1 MYNII
6 ARLQIFLELFGSNQL
21 YAVLCFQV
29 DVFLHA
35 ARIRTAN
42 ESLEL
47 WLVRMTV
54 LNSIVDPWLYIVL
67 RPESL
72 HKISKLCQCCFSR
85 EKYNVN
91 DDRERLTNY
100 ADDTGSPEITRNTPV
115 KYSSI
120 SDR

>member
-1 MYNII
+1 
-6 ARLQIFLELFGSNQL
+6 
-21 YAVLCFQV
+21 
-29 DVFLHA
+29 VFLHA

-42 ESLEL
+42 DSIEV
-47 WLVRMTV
+47 WLLRMTV

-72 HKISKLCQCCFSR
+72 HKISKLCQYCCSL
-85 EKYNVN
+85 KKNNVN

-100 ADDTGSPEITRNTPV
+100 TDDTGSPEITRNNPV

>member
-1 MYNII
+1 M
-6 ARLQIFLELFGSNQL
+6 
-21 YAVLCFQV
+21 
-29 DVFLHA
+29 FLHA
-35 ARIRTAN
+35 AMIRKGN
-42 ESLEL
+42 DSLEL

-72 HKISKLCQCCFSR
+72 HKISKLCQYCFSR
-85 EKYNVN
+85 KKNNVN

-100 ADDTGSPEITRNTPV
+100 VNDTGSPEMTKNTPV
-115 KYSSI
+115 NYSSI